1 MNAIMS
7 IPEIKCFLGDTF
19 PQIGTDFVI
28 ESIGAVGVCVRLM
41 VQVHHLRPGGPVSG
55 PSMFALADVAMYI
68 AVLSRIGPQELAV
81 TANCA
86 IDFMRRPTADADL
99 ICDVRLL
106 KVGRVLAVGD
116 ALLRSEGHDAPVA
129 RANLTYAIP
138 PK

>member
-1 MNAIMS
+1 MNAVMS
-7 IPEIKCFLGDTF
+7 IPEITCFLGDTF

-28 ESIGAVGVCVRLM
+28 ESIGAVGVCVRLR
-41 VQVHHLRPGGPVSG
+41 VQDHHLRPGGTVSG
-55 PSMFALADVAMYI
+55 PSMFALADVAMDS

-138 PK
+138 PE